1 MKNILLTGGCG
12 FIGSYLL
19 KTGLKKK
26 YKILNI
32 DKLSYASKKQN
43 IKNKNYFFKKIDL
56 CDKKKLS
63 VAFNKFNPDIIIN
76 CAA

>member
-19 KTGLKKK
+19 KNWLKKK

-43 IKNKNYFFKKIDL
+43 IKNKNYFFKK
-56 CDKKKLS
+56 
-63 VAFNKFNPDIIIN
+63 
-76 CAA
+76 